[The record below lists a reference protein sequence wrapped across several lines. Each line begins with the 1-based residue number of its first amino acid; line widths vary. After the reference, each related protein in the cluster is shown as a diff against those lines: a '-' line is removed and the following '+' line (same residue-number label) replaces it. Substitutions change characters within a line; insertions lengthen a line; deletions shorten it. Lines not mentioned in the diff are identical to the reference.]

1 MNNWLHI
8 ITAVIATVATV
19 FMAIFACVLLKI
31 NRRQHQLDYEQKLIL
46 HSCEPTLSIV
56 GDVEPDKT
64 GKLIHKSKPTIES
77 HLACVLVNSSAL
89 PLVIK
94 KADVRFISKEGK
106 VSHFVEGFVH
116 DIAKTE
122 HIYGKPS
129 IDEKMPPGIFIKS
142 VPWVIAGKGFTIFS
156 HTYTSIPLE
165 YQSGKVVLE
174 FTYYNEYKKCDAMKS
189 VESRLHSLSNN
200 YLKSVGIV

>member
-19 FMAIFACVLLKI
+19 FMAIFAWVLLKI
-31 NRRQHQLDYEQKLIL
+31 NRRQHQLDYEQELIL

-94 KADVRFISKEGK
+94 KIDVRFISKEGK
-106 VSHFVEGFVH
+106 VNHFAEGFVH

-165 YQSGKVVLE
+165 YQNGKVVLE
-174 FTYYNEYKKCDAMKS
+174 FTYYNEYKKCDVTKP
-189 VESRLHSLSNN
+189 VKSRLALSNN

>member
-1 MNNWLHI
+1 MINWLHI

-19 FMAIFACVLLKI
+19 FMAIFAWVLLKI
-31 NRRQHQLDYEQKLIL
+31 NRRQHQLDYEQELIL
-46 HSCEPTLSIV
+46 HSCEPTLSID

-94 KADVRFISKEGK
+94 KIDVRFISKEGK
-106 VSHFVEGFVH
+106 VNHFAEGFVH

-142 VPWVIAGKGFTIFS
+142 VPWVIAGKGFTIFA

-174 FTYYNEYKKCDAMKS
+174 FTYYNEYKKCDVMKS
-189 VESRLHSLSNN
+189 VKGRLHALSNN

>member
-8 ITAVIATVATV
+8 ITAVIAAVATV
-19 FMAIFACVLLKI
+19 FMAIFAWALLKI
-31 NRRQHQLDYEQKLIL
+31 NRRQHQLDYEQELIL
-46 HSCEPTLSIV
+46 HSCEPTLAIV
-56 GDVEPDKT
+56 GDAEPDKS
-64 GKLIHKSKPTIES
+64 GKLIHKSEPTIES

-94 KADVRFISKEGK
+94 KIDVRFISKEGK
-106 VSHFVEGFVH
+106 VNHFVEGFVH

-129 IDEKMPPGIFIKS
+129 IDEKFPPGIFIKS

-156 HTYTSIPLE
+156 FTYTSIPFE
-165 YQSGKVVLE
+165 YQGGKVALE
-174 FTYYNEYKKCDAMKS
+174 FTYYNAYKKSDVTKS
-189 VESRLHSLSNN
+189 IESRLHAFSNSH
-200 YLKSVGIV
+200 L

>member
-19 FMAIFACVLLKI
+19 FMAIFAWVLLKI
-31 NRRQHQLDYEQKLIL
+31 NRRQHQLDYKQELIL
-46 HSCEPTLSIV
+46 HSCEPTIAIV
-56 GDVEPDKT
+56 GDAEHDKN
-64 GKLIHKSKPTIES
+64 GKLIYKNEPTIES

-94 KADVRFISKEGK
+94 KIDVKFISKEGK
-106 VSHFVEGFVH
+106 VNHFVEGFVH

-129 IDEKMPPGIFIKS
+129 IDEKIPPGIFIKS

-156 HTYTSIPLE
+156 YTYTSIPLE
-165 YQSGKVVLE
+165 YQDGKVVLE
-174 FTYYNEYKKCDAMKS
+174 FTYYNEYKKYEVTKS
-189 VESRLHSLSNN
+189 IESRLHALNNN
-200 YLKSVGIV
+200 YLQSIGIM